1 LSATAGGETPLGARS
16 RGIAALFSGV
26 SMRYVVPKVLTRQA
40 NRQAVAAVRA
50 KDPISERSACGLVG

>member
-40 NRQAVAAVRA
+40 NR
-50 KDPISERSACGLVG
+50 